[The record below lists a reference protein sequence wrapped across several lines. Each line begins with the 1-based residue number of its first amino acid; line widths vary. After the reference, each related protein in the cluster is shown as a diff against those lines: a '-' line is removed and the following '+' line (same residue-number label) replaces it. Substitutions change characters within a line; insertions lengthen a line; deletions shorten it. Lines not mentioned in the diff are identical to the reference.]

1 MTSPKRREEEAGKAY
16 KAAREA
22 ARFSDPA
29 SLAVANTAAVEH
41 AKARSALWALS
52 RTPEE
57 NARAQAMVND
67 FHERLPRTF
76 IGGERR
82 PGSFPSITLSP
93 HQFGMWQAQTGP
105 YPSEEAEGPSES
117 GDAGDGGGDGGGG
130 E

>member
-16 KAAREA
+16 MSARA
-22 ARFSDPA
+22 NATFDNPN
-29 SLAVANTAAVEH
+29 SLAVANAAAVEH
-41 AKARSALWALS
+41 AKARSALWELS

-57 NARAQAMVND
+57 RAKAQAMVND

-82 PGSFPSITLSP
+82 AGNFPSITLSP
-93 HQFGMWQAQTGP
+93 HQFGMWQAQSGP
-105 YPSEEAEGPSES
+105 YPSEEAEGPDL
-117 GDAGDGGGDGGGG
+117 GDAGDGGDGGG

>member
-16 KAAREA
+16 KAARAA
-22 ARFSDPA
+22 ARFNNPA

-41 AKARSALWALS
+41 AKARSALWDLS

-57 NARAQAMVND
+57 KAKAQAMVND

-76 IGGERR
+76 IAGERR
-82 PGSFPSITLSP
+82 SGNFPSITLSP
-93 HQFGMWQAQTGP
+93 HQFGMWQAQSGP

-117 GDAGDGGGDGGGG
+117 DAGDGGDGGG